1 MARKL
6 FVLAALVAVA
16 ALAYAEDKPAAEDK
30 KDDVEGRIGF
40 GGGFNQAAGGNQ
52 YGFNRGASGFNQGSG
67 GFDRGNRY
75 NNVQG
80 FRNRDGY
87 RTNQGFDQSSSN
99 RYGSGGG
106 GFNTGFNRG
115 AGGAYN
121 QYGQQGGGFLG

>member
-6 FVLAALVAVA
+6 FIMVALVAVV
-16 ALAYAEDKPAAEDK
+16 ALAYAEEEKKEEK

-40 GGGFNQAAGGNQ
+40 GSGYGHLAGGNQ
-52 YGFNRGASGFNQGSG
+52 YGFNRGSAGFNQGSG
-67 GFDRGNRY
+67 GFDSANRF

-80 FRNRDGY
+80 FRNREGY
-87 RTNQGFDQSSSN
+87 RTNQGFDQTSFN

-115 AGGAYN
+115 AGGAFN
-121 QYGQQGGGFLG
+121 QHGFQRGGYLG